1 MLSNDETIQIVAY
14 IEVCITT
21 GIRAFAECLT
31 LCRVHFIGHS
41 ANQALPSAA
50 LGKVLLSVKSSF
62 TECGTLGTERH
73 SSKTDLP
80 SGNTRQRLRSAKG
93 LQRPSKADGRQPL
106 PRAGTRQKGF
116 FAECHISGTRQIR
129 SLPSVFFGHSAK
141 HIFIVF
147 NFGYQTFCGMFLH
160 YVDLHVSF
168 WDNSNSVF
176 NS

>member
-93 LQRPSKADGRQPL
+93 RQRPSKADGRQPL
-106 PRAGTRQKGF
+106 PRAEGR
-116 FAECHISGTRQIR
+116 
-129 SLPSVFFGHSAK
+129 HSAK
-141 HIFIVF
+141 RILCRVPYIWHSANKVF
-147 NFGYQTFCGMFLH
+147 TECLLWTLGKAYFYCFQFWPPNFLW
-160 YVDLHVSF
+160 YVPTLCRPTCIILGQF
-168 WDNSNSVF
+168 
-176 NS
+176 